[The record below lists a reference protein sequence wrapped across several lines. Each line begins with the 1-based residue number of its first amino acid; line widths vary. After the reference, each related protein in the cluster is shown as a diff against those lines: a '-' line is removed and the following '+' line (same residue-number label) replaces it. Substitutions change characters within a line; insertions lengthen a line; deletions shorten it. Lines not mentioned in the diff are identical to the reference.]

1 LNSSSSFRIEQY
13 TSNQYNALRELFQHA
28 APQINPS
35 DYFFH
40 NRQMYEWQYKGF
52 GHEQS
57 KTLLLYEEEQVV
69 GFRGVIPGL
78 YQVPLKDGTYVIEK
92 GSAISGW
99 LSRDDLP
106 EVKRMGL
113 NLHLEAQEKLP
124 VALACSFGIDLSL
137 PIYKMGKF
145 NLMDGLRRY
154 VLPLDA
160 SGYKK
165 LIPDEV
171 DDALINTWSKDIEHC
186 LKSILPLEPVV
197 ISAEDL
203 GALWKKISSQTPFF
217 SLHKTSEYWRWRY
230 IDCPAYRYLFWGD
243 PDGAGVIVG
252 RVESI
257 FTRKDNQYDESDY
270 LYGKKVLRLIELLP
284 AKNEVW
290 QGGTEPSFVQLAG
303 SVLKWSREQGCLAA
317 DFQCSSARFSNA
329 LSTIGFKEQDVN
341 YQPPLCGLAGL
352 FQPLRFKP
360 DPINAAWRVKL
371 EDYPGLSF
379 DANDT
384 YFVKSDAAAD
394 HPKFWPLPKGF
405 R

>member
-1 LNSSSSFRIEQY
+1 MNSNSSFRIEQY
-13 TSNQYNALRELFQHA
+13 TSDQYKALRELFQYA
-28 APQINPS
+28 VPQINPP

-40 NRQMYEWQYKGF
+40 NREMYEWQYKGF
-52 GHEQS
+52 GHEES
-57 KTLLLYEEEQVV
+57 KTLLLYMGEQIVS
-69 GFRGVIPGL
+69 FRGVIPNL

-113 NLHLEAQEKLP
+113 KLHLEAQEKLS
-124 VALACSFGIDLSL
+124 VVIACSFGVDLPL
-137 PIYKMGKF
+137 LIYKMGKF
-145 NLMDGLRRY
+145 NWIDALRRY

-160 SGYKK
+160 SEYKK
-165 LIPDEV
+165 LIPGEV
-171 DDALINTWSKDIEHC
+171 DDVLIKAWSKDVEHY
-186 LKSILPLEPVV
+186 LKSISSSEPRA

-203 GALWKKISSQTPFF
+203 EAFWKKISSETPFF
-217 SLHKTSEYWRWRY
+217 SLHKTSEFWRWRY

-243 PDGAGVIVG
+243 PKGAGVIVG

-257 FTRKDNQYDESDY
+257 FTRKDNQYNESHH
-270 LYGKKVLRLIELLP
+270 LYGKKVLRLIEILP
-284 AKNEVW
+284 AKKEVW
-290 QGGTEPSFVQLAG
+290 QGGSEPSLARLVG
-303 SVLKWSREQGCLAA
+303 SALKWSREQGCLAA
-317 DFQCSSARFSNA
+317 DFQCSSARFSNV
-329 LSTIGFKEQDVN
+329 LSTIGFKEQYTN

-352 FQPLRFKP
+352 FQPLNFKP

-371 EDYPGLSF
+371 KDYPGLSF
-379 DANDT
+379 TANDT